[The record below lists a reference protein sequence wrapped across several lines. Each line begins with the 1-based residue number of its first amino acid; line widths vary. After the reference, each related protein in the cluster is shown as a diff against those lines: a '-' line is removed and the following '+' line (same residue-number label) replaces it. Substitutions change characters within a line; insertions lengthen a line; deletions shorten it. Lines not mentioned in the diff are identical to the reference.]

1 VTAIP
6 HVASIPATEG
16 PFGGRSTGL
25 AALLSLLLP
34 IVAACGPPRGPARP
48 PGARLVRDG
57 IGREVDAPA
66 APARIVSLAPSV
78 TATILVLDLG
88 DRLVGVSDFC
98 RLPETLA
105 GVARVGGLLNPS
117 LETIRALHPDLI
129 VGTTTGNDPGL
140 AGQAAAIGVPLYI
153 LHTPD
158 VASMLGSIRDVADLL
173 GRREHG
179 EEVVRDLQQRLD
191 AVAARVKGLPAPR
204 VLFVIWADPLVVP
217 GGASFLTDAIARAG
231 GASVTSD
238 APSANPTFSLESA
251 IARAPDVILM
261 TPDNRAFAERLRSDP
276 VWSKVPALRAS
287 RVHVVGEGIVQPG
300 PTVVGGIEE
309 IARLIHPEAF
319 AEKAP

>member
-1 VTAIP
+1 MIP
-6 HVASIPATEG
+6 I
-16 PFGGRSTGL
+16 STTTHPPIG
-25 AALLSLLLP
+25 ARPSARGALLSILCLL
-34 IVAACGPPRGPARP
+34 AAGCGRPESAPRAA
-48 PGARLVRDG
+48 GARVVRDG
-57 IGREVDAPA
+57 IGREVA
-66 APARIVSLAPSV
+66 APPSPTRIVSLAPSV
-78 TATILVLDLG
+78 TATVLALGLG

-98 RLPETLA
+98 RLPETLS

-129 VGTTTGNDPGL
+129 LGTTTGNDPGL
-140 AGQAAAIGVPLYI
+140 AGQAAALGVPLYI

-158 VASMLGSIRDVADLL
+158 VASMLRSIRDVADLA

-179 EEVVRDLQQRLD
+179 EEVVRGLQEKLD
-191 AVAARVKGLPAPR
+191 AVKARVRGRPAPR
-204 VLFVIWADPLVVP
+204 VLFVIWTDPLVVP

-231 GASVTSD
+231 GVSVTSD

-251 IARAPDVILM
+251 IARAPEVILM
-261 TPDNRAFAERLRSDP
+261 TPDNRSLADRMRSDP
-276 VWSKVPALRAS
+276 AWAKVPALRNS

-300 PTVVGGIEE
+300 PAVVGGIEE